1 MTAAGSASNA
11 VPSVGNCAT
20 RVVGGGETN
29 VPSLPDNEARYPSSQ
44 PLQHVLPNSSAAGG
58 AAAGG
63 GRGANKGD
71 SQGGVGGARQVEE
84 VDSSGRQVEEVDSRG
99 RQVEEVDRISDSEDE
114 DADDQELFSGNV
126 LGKRGAVGLR
136 QASAASAPHNR
147 PRL

>member
-1 MTAAGSASNA
+1 MTAAGSAATA

-20 RVVGGGETN
+20 RVAGGGEKN

-44 PLQHVLPNSSAAGG
+44 TLQHALPNASAAGG
-58 AAAGG
+58 AAAVG

-71 SQGGVGGARQVEE
+71 SKGGVGGA
-84 VDSSGRQVEEVDSRG
+84 

-114 DADDQELFSGNV
+114 DADDEELFSGNV
-126 LGKRGAVGLR
+126 LGKRGAVGLG

-147 PRL
+147 PCL